1 MDFHVGDRVILLSPT
16 EENFDGWRIM
26 DDSMNMYIGDIG
38 VVRSIVDRGL
48 MKFEVNF
55 NMRYRSDGEEIRN
68 YWYCKPEWLKLAEE
82 NVGVDDCAEL
92 DSMFSEY
99 GVETDDE

>member
-1 MDFHVGDRVILLSPT
+1 MGFEVGDRVILLSPT
-16 EENFDGWRIM
+16 EENYDGWRIM
-26 DDSMNMYIGDIG
+26 DDSMDMYIGDIG
-38 VVRSIVDRGL
+38 VIKSICDRVP

-55 NMRYRSDGEEIRN
+55 NTRYRSDGEEIRD

-92 DSMFSEY
+92 DSMFCEY
-99 GVETDDE
+99 GGECE